1 MSALS
6 FRIRFTTRTFY
17 LAKAS
22 DHTDDHQ
29 DEGSDVNDLRVSQ
42 LTSVYNRLKQ
52 FLFMGP

>member
-29 DEGSDVNDLRVSQ
+29 DEGSDVNDLRVS
-42 LTSVYNRLKQ
+42 VYNRLKQ

>member
-29 DEGSDVNDLRVSQ
+29 DEGSGVNDLRVSQ

-52 FLFMGP
+52 FLYMGP